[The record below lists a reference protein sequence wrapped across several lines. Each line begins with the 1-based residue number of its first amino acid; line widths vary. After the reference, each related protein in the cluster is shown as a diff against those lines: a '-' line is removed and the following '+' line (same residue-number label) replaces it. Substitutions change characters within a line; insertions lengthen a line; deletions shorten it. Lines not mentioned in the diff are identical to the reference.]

1 MQPEKGNTPEIS
13 VKYFLENSP
22 EELGLQILSGENGI
36 SEREISS
43 AGIQK
48 LGLAL
53 AGFSHYIH
61 RGRIQIIGQSEISY
75 LRQLD
80 SQKRTQAILNLDLDT
95 ICCILIT
102 KNLEPPPKLIEISN
116 REKLPILS
124 TELVSSAA
132 IGKVSDYLQQI
143 LAPQITIHG
152 VLMEIFGIGVLISG
166 KSGIGKSELAL
177 DLITRN
183 HIFISDDSVL
193 IKKIGERLEGSSP
206 EITFQ
211 HLEIRGLGII
221 NVRDLFG
228 VSAIAEKIQI
238 QLLIELKKWDEIDL
252 VERLGL
258 DYKEEEIL
266 KVKIKKFVL
275 PVSAGRNLSTLI
287 ETAIRVHLLR
297 IAGFD
302 AAESLIEKHSTLIS
316 NQTKI

>member
-1 MQPEKGNTPEIS
+1 MQSEKDNTPKIS
-13 VKYFLENSP
+13 VKKFLEDSP
-22 EELGLQILSGENGI
+22 GELGLQILSGENGI

-43 AGIQK
+43 ARIQK

-61 RGRIQIIGQSEISY
+61 QGRVQIAGQSEISY
-75 LRQLD
+75 LAQLE
-80 SQKRTQAILNLDLDT
+80 SGKRTQAILNLNLDK

-102 KNLEPPPKLIEISN
+102 KNLQPPRELLDISN
-116 REKLPILS
+116 EKNLPILR
-124 TELVSSAA
+124 TEQASSSA
-132 IGKVSDYLQQI
+132 IGRVSDYLQRI
-143 LAPQITIHG
+143 LAPQMTIHG
-152 VLMEIFGIGVLISG
+152 VLMGIFGIGVLILG
-166 KSGIGKSELAL
+166 KSGIGKSECAL

-183 HIFISDDSVL
+183 HIFVSDDSVV
-193 IKKIGERLEGSSP
+193 IKRIGERLEGSSP

-228 VSAIAEKIQI
+228 VSAISEKIGI
-238 QLLIELKKWDEIDL
+238 ELLIELTKWDEIIQ

-266 KVKIKKFVL
+266 GVKINKFVL

-287 ETAIRVHLLR
+287 ETAIRVYLLR
-297 IAGFD
+297 NAGID
-302 AAESLIEKHSTLIS
+302 AAKNLIEKHSALIS
-316 NQTKI
+316 NNTKI

>member
-1 MQPEKGNTPEIS
+1 MQSEKENTPEIS
-13 VKYFLENSP
+13 VENFLENSP
-22 EELGLQILSGENGI
+22 EELALQILSGENGI
-36 SEREISS
+36 SERKISS
-43 AGIQK
+43 ARIQK

-61 RGRIQIIGQSEISY
+61 QGRVQIVGQSEISY
-75 LRQLD
+75 LEQLE
-80 SQKRTQAILNLDLDT
+80 SEKRTQAILNLDLDK

-102 KNLEPPPKLIEISN
+102 KNLKPSNELIEISN
-116 REKLPILS
+116 ERNLPILS
-124 TELVSSAA
+124 TEQVSSAA
-132 IGKVSDYLQQI
+132 ISKVSDYLHQI

-152 VLMEIFGIGVLISG
+152 VLMKIFGIGVLISG
-166 KSGIGKSELAL
+166 KSGIGKSECAL

-183 HIFISDDSVL
+183 HIFVSDDSVV

-228 VSAIAEKIQI
+228 VSAIAEKIKI
-238 QLLIELKKWDEIDL
+238 ELLIELKKWDEIVL

-266 KVKIKKFVL
+266 GVKINKFVL
-275 PVSAGRNLSTLI
+275 PVSAGRNLSTLV

-302 AAESLIEKHSTLIS
+302 AARKLIEKHSTLIS
-316 NQTKI
+316 NKTEI